1 MQTFGGGMAQKILV
15 VDDEPKIVELLRGYL
30 RQAGYIVLE
39 AFDGKEALERFRLE
53 QPALVILDL
62 MLPEIDGFEVARTIR
77 KTSDTP
83 IIMLTARTE
92 AMDRVLG
99 LELGADDYVPKPFD
113 VRELV
118 ARVRAVLRR
127 TRATFQAHR
136 IEVGPLAIDV
146 DGHEVH
152 LAGEFVELTPL
163 EFKLLAELARHPGRV
178 FTRSQLLELLEGTT
192 YAALER
198 TVDTHIKNLRKKIEA
213 DPQNPEYV
221 LTVYGV
227 GYKFVKPAH

>member
-1 MQTFGGGMAQKILV
+1 MVEKILV
-15 VDDEPKIVELLRGYL
+15 VDDEPKIVEMLRGYL
-30 RQAGYIVLE
+30 RQSGYVVLE
-39 AFDGKEALERFRLE
+39 AFDGKEALERFKLE
-53 QPALVILDL
+53 RPALVILDL
-62 MLPEIDGFEVARTIR
+62 MLPEIDGFEVARAIR

-127 TRATFQAHR
+127 TREAFQAHG
-136 IEVGPLAIDV
+136 IEVGALSIDV
-146 DGHEVH
+146 DSHEVY
-152 LAGEFVELTPL
+152 LAGKFVELTPL

-213 DPQNPEYV
+213 DSQNPEYV

-227 GYKFVKPAH
+227 GYKFVKATH

>member
-1 MQTFGGGMAQKILV
+1 MAHKILV
-15 VDDEPKIVELLRGYL
+15 VDDEPKIVEMIRGYL
-30 RQAGYIVLE
+30 RQAGYVVIE
-39 AFDGKEALERFRLE
+39 AFDGKAALERFKTE

-62 MLPEIDGFEVARTIR
+62 MLPEIDGFDVARAIR

-83 IIMLTARTE
+83 IIMLTARTD

-113 VRELV
+113 ARELI

-127 TRATFQAHR
+127 TQETFQTHVIEIGKLR
-136 IEVGPLAIDV
+136 IDLDS
-146 DGHEVH
+146 HEVK
-152 LAGEFVELTPL
+152 LVGMLVEFTPL

-198 TVDTHIKNLRKKIEA
+198 TVDTHIKNLRKKIEE
-213 DPQNPEYV
+213 DPQNPKYV

-227 GYKFVKPAH
+227 GYKFAKPSE

>member
-1 MQTFGGGMAQKILV
+1 MAQKILV
-15 VDDEPKIVELLRGYL
+15 VDDEPKIVELVRGFL
-30 RQAGYIVLE
+30 QQEGFVVIGAH
-39 AFDGKEALERFRLE
+39 DGKQALDRYERE

-62 MLPEIDGFEVARTIR
+62 MLPEIDGFEVARELR
-77 KTSDTP
+77 KRGKTP

-92 AMDRVLG
+92 TVDRVLG

-113 VRELV
+113 PRELT

-127 TRATFQAHR
+127 AAEPFEARVLLR
-136 IEVGPLAIDV
+136 GPLEIDL
-146 DGHEVH
+146 DGHE
-152 LAGEFVELTPL
+152 LRLRGEPVELTPL

-178 FTRSQLLELLEGTT
+178 LSRTQLLELLEGTT

-198 TVDTHIKNLRKKIEA
+198 TVDTHVKNLRRKIEP
-213 DPQNPEYV
+213 DPQIPSYV

-227 GYKFVKPAH
+227 GYRFAKPGELEAGG